1 MNLPS
6 IKPGLTGTA
15 EKTVSAADLATA
27 HRSGTVDVFA
37 TPSMIALME
46 EAAVAALADVLPAEL
61 TSVGISLD
69 IRHLAATPPGM
80 PVQATATV
88 REVDGRVITFDVT
101 ASDSIEEIGRGSH
114 RRAIVDG
121 ASFVQRTNAKSG
133 IS

>member
-37 TPSMIALME
+37 TPAMIALME

-88 REVDGRVITFDVT
+88 TRSRRSRHHLRCHRI
-101 ASDSIEEIGRGSH
+101 RQH
-114 RRAIVDG
+114 RRDRPRL
-121 ASFVQRTNAKSG
+121 ASTRHR
-133 IS
+133 